1 VGGVT
6 ATGTVTLSNPAPAG
20 GVSVALQSSN
30 GSAASGPSTVAVSPG
45 ASSASFTINTGG
57 VSAATSVTLTASYA
71 GVNKTAI
78 LTVNP
83 AAGIT
88 GADSQNITATGATIV
103 WTTNVP
109 ATSGVKYGS
118 TSGYGCASPSD
129 PNRVLSHS
137 VNLTGLMPSTLYH
150 FQAVSVDA
158 SGNRAV
164 SADSTFTTL
173 PAGRVVLHHGQTV
186 RSLNFPERLHSQV
199 ETRIAKLDCKLMGE
213 WARLRD
219 FHGLMSTAEP
229 MNGSP
234 CVPPADMLE
243 YMMRRVLSAVGAK
256 IT

>member
-1 VGGVT
+1 
-6 ATGTVTLSNPAPAG
+6 
-20 GVSVALQSSN
+20 VALASSN
-30 GSAASGPSTVAVSPG
+30 GSAASGPSTVTVSPG

-88 GADSQNITATGATIV
+88 GANSQNITPTGATIV

-129 PNRVLSHS
+129 PNMVLSHS
-137 VNLTGLMPSTLYH
+137 VNLTGLMPNTLYH

-158 SGNRAV
+158 SGNQAV
-164 SADSTFTTL
+164 SADSTFTTS
-173 PAGRVVLHHGQTV
+173 PGVEWSSITGSPSDPQFSGT
-186 RSLNFPERLHSQV
+186 PERPARDPHLKTGLQV
-199 ETRIAKLDCKLMGE
+199 NE
-213 WARLRD
+213 RD
-219 FHGLMSTAEP
+219 RATLT
-229 MNGSP
+229 
-234 CVPPADMLE
+234 D
-243 YMMRRVLSAVGAK
+243 
-256 IT
+256 